1 MTYGNNK
8 NKLNGYP
15 SPLATNEEKA
25 AAAQFYRS
33 IRARKTVVD
42 HAEGKIAELQKLVIE
57 NIGEKILVFG
67 GSNEFTNKLADATE
81 TFSSVYHSGKTKKQ
95 KEQALKDF
103 RSGDK
108 PVLCSTKALN
118 QGFDVADATM
128 AVICG
133 LTSKGLTMIQRVG
146 RIIRFQENKVG
157 KIVILYV
164 KDSQEEK
171 WLKSSVK
178 SLNNVTWLP

>member
-1 MTYGNNK
+1 M
-8 NKLNGYP
+8 
-15 SPLATNEEKA
+15 
-25 AAAQFYRS
+25 
-33 IRARKTVVD
+33 
-42 HAEGKIAELQKLVIE
+42 
-57 NIGEKILVFG
+57 FG
-67 GSNEFTNKLADATE
+67 GDNEFTNKLADATD
-81 TFSSVYHSGKTKKQ
+81 TFSTVYHSGIRKKA
-95 KEQALKDF
+95 KEKALEDF

-133 LTSKGLTMIQRVG
+133 LTSKALTMIQRVG
-146 RIIRFQENKVG
+146 RIIRYQEG
-157 KIVILYV
+157 KQAKIYVLYV

-178 SLNNVTWLP
+178 SLKNVKWLKK

>member
-1 MTYGNNK
+1 M
-8 NKLNGYP
+8 
-15 SPLATNEEKA
+15 
-25 AAAQFYRS
+25 
-33 IRARKTVVD
+33 
-42 HAEGKIAELQKLVIE
+42 LQKIVIK

-67 GSNEFTNKLADATE
+67 GSNEFTNKLAEATD
-81 TFSSVYHSGKTKKQ
+81 TFSTVYHSGKTKKQ
-95 KEQALKDF
+95 REQALADF
-103 RSGDK
+103 RSGVK

-146 RIIRFQENKVG
+146 RIIRYQEGKRG
-157 KIVILYV
+157 KIICLYV

-178 SLNNVTWLP
+178 TLKNVVWK